1 MKLLTAVVILMQA
14 AFAFSI
20 QVPNFAPKVSKKFV
34 YKLCGG
40 ENISPQILL
49 KEIPKETKSL
59 AVTIFDPDAPR
70 IGGWW
75 HWAAFN
81 LPVSNEI
88 KEGVRPNEFL
98 QLKNDYKEFGY
109 GGPCPPP
116 GKPHRYIITVYAL
129 KKMVDF
135 PKNVSIKRALELI
148 NPLIIKK
155 TQIVGKYG
163 RN

>member
-1 MKLLTAVVILMQA
+1 MKLLIIVFVLIQP

-20 QVPNFAPKVSKKFV
+20 QAWGFAPKVSKKFV

-40 ENISPQILL
+40 QNVSPQILL
-49 KEIPKETKSL
+49 KEVPKEAKSL

-70 IGGWW
+70 ASGWW

-81 LPVSNEI
+81 LPVSSKINE
-88 KEGVRPNEFL
+88 GLYPDEFL

-129 KKMVDF
+129 KKKVNF
-135 PKNVSIKRALELI
+135 SKNISIKKALELI
-148 NPLIIKK
+148 KPLIIKK
-155 TQIVGKYG
+155 AQIVGKYG

>member
-1 MKLLTAVVILMQA
+1 MKKVIFLIIFSQVI
-14 AFAFSI
+14 FAFSI
-20 QVPNFAPKVSKKFV
+20 QAPNFAPKVNKKFV
-34 YKLCGG
+34 YNLCGG
-40 ENISPQILL
+40 QNISPKIIV
-49 KEIPKETKSL
+49 KDIPKEAKSL

-81 LPVSNEI
+81 LPAGNEI
-88 KEGVRPNEFL
+88 KEGIKADEFL
-98 QLKNDYKEFGY
+98 QLKNDYGTFGY

-129 KKMVDF
+129 KDK
-135 PKNVSIKRALELI
+135 VSFSKTIPIKKALELI
-148 NPLIIKK
+148 KPLIIKK
-155 TQIVGKYG
+155 AQIVGKYG